1 MSFDVLSD
9 VNYLAVLV
17 AGVAYFVIGG
27 LWYSVLFG
35 RAWRAASGVS
45 PEGGMAG
52 GPLVVSF
59 IVGLV
64 ISLVLA
70 MIARSTGAS
79 TVGHGI
85 VLGLVIGVGVAFM
98 LILLGQMF
106 ERRAPALTW
115 INGSYHIVA
124 MIVAGI
130 IVTIWD

>member
-1 MSFDVLSD
+1 MSD

-17 AGVAYFVIGG
+17 ACIAYFVIGG

-35 RAWRAASGVS
+35 RGWRAASGLT

-59 IVGLV
+59 LVGLV

-85 VLGLVIGVGVAFM
+85 VLGLVIGVGIA
-98 LILLGQMF
+98 LLPFVLGATF
-106 ERRAPALTW
+106 ERRPGSLTL
-115 INGSYHIVA
+115 INGSFHKVA
-124 MIVAGI
+124 MVVAGI
-130 IVTIWD
+130 IVSIWD